1 MATIKNLKIEK
12 RIEYGSIDYW
22 TEYLFIEKLSEDKFM
37 LSIKSNITIDSTY
50 DGQYI
55 QEFYDKKS
63 EEYHL
68 PKVINGLEVLGWE
81 SEFLLSKELE
91 YNISHETLEINKSD
105 YKNKVDNWLKDLNW
119 QLDIN
124 NYKKIENFI
133 FD

>member
-63 EEYHL
+63 EKYQL

>member
-1 MATIKNLKIEK
+1 METIKNLKIEK

-63 EEYHL
+63 EEYQL

-133 FD
+133 LD

>member
-1 MATIKNLKIEK
+1 METIKNLKIEK

-63 EEYHL
+63 EEYQL

>member
-63 EEYHL
+63 EEYQL

-133 FD
+133 LD

>member
-1 MATIKNLKIEK
+1 MATIKNLKIDK
-12 RIEYGSIDYW
+12 RIEYGNIDYW

-63 EEYHL
+63 EEYNL

-105 YKNKVDNWLKDLNW
+105 YKNKMDNWLKDLNW
-119 QLDIN
+119 KLDIN

-133 FD
+133 FF

>member
-1 MATIKNLKIEK
+1 MKTIKKLKIDK
-12 RIEYGSIDYW
+12 RIEDGSIDYW
-22 TEYLFIEKLSEDKFM
+22 TDYLFIEKLSKDKFI
-37 LSIKSNITIDSTY
+37 LSIKSNIPIDSTY

-55 QEFYDKKS
+55 QKFYDEKS
-63 EEYHL
+63 QEYKL

-124 NYKKIENFI
+124 DYKKIENFI

>member
-1 MATIKNLKIEK
+1 M
-12 RIEYGSIDYW
+12 
-22 TEYLFIEKLSEDKFM
+22 
-37 LSIKSNITIDSTY
+37 
-50 DGQYI
+50 
-55 QEFYDKKS
+55 
-63 EEYHL
+63 
-68 PKVINGLEVLGWE
+68 INGLEVLGWE